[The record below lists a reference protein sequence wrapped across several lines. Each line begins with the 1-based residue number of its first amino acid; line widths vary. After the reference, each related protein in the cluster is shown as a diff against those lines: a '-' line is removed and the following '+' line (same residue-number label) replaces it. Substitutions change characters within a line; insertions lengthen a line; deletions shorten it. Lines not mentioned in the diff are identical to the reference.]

1 MRESQNWDLK
11 SVGRLYH
18 LVKKK
23 KSLGEAKED
32 LRKVLLGID
41 SIELGSKVKDNSAK
55 ARVKPGFQTKGPK

>member
-11 SVGRLYH
+11 SVESLYH
-18 LVKKK
+18 LVEKK

-32 LRKVLLGID
+32 LRKALLGIE

-55 ARVKPGFQTKGPK
+55 LG

>member
-11 SVGRLYH
+11 SVGSLYH
-18 LVKKK
+18 LVEKN

-32 LRKVLLGID
+32 LRKALLGIE

-55 ARVKPGFQTKGPK
+55 LG